1 MSGVKSDFWHVRHD
15 GLSQVFMLMFNSVKT
30 FGFKKY
36 KRILVFVML
45 LHPQS
50 GPLVVTSRGEN
61 TSTYRLIIGVIT
73 QLPTN
78 L

>member
-36 KRILVFVML
+36 KRILVFVDAA
-45 LHPQS
+45 S
-50 GPLVVTSRGEN
+50 
-61 TSTYRLIIGVIT
+61 
-73 QLPTN
+73 PTKWTPSSN
-78 L
+78 E